1 MKRGFYFLL
10 MALFLL
16 LSMSC
21 GCTKG
26 LHHQGKEPDTIP
38 TELKPETICIE
49 NTTKLDSV
57 FKVLKEKQDSIDM
70 LRDSMVYYRDT
81 TEYINYIN
89 ARRIEKIKYYI
100 NICEKRPA
108 NKQYFFGWIRRTMSE
123 E

>member
-1 MKRGFYFLL
+1 M
-10 MALFLL
+10 
-16 LSMSC
+16 
-21 GCTKG
+21 
-26 LHHQGKEPDTIP
+26 
-38 TELKPETICIE
+38 ELKPETIRIE

-57 FKVLKEKQDSIDM
+57 FKVLKEKKDSIDM

-100 NICEKRPA
+100 SICEKRPA

>member
-1 MKRGFYFLL
+1 MKRGCYFLL

-26 LHHQGKEPDTIP
+26 LHRQGKEPDTIP
-38 TELKPETICIE
+38 TELKPETIRIE

-100 NICEKRPA
+100 SICEKRPA

>member
-1 MKRGFYFLL
+1 MKRGCYFLL

-26 LHHQGKEPDTIP
+26 LHQQGKEPDIIP
-38 TELKPETICIE
+38 TELKPETIRIE

-100 NICEKRPA
+100 SICEKRPA